1 MSKAQYT
8 VEELPD
14 KTPEEI
20 GQIPRDDRLAPRP
33 DVDTEA
39 INGIQDLAR
48 ELHGRPRSERVQ
60 IAFDWRP
67 TDYQAKV
74 LDYPRHVDR
83 AQAAPQKG
91 RQVGATELAGKIGAD
106 YALMNGHTDILYA
119 APGQDTADEMFSEF
133 KDSYKHGL
141 LSLDEFGVVKD
152 NEQTWE
158 FDNGLR
164 AMSRTLGAVGQEKN
178 SGNRG
183 MNPTCVIVDEA
194 HYEQDRVY
202 TEEIEEF
209 FITHPEYEYYLFSTP
224 AGQSGYFYEKV
235 DNGLRD
241 YNEAIETEWSWYSP
255 YWPTKI
261 SPFAQVDYI
270 EKKRDEL
277 DSSTFAQEFK
287 GEFAA
292 DGDSAIP
299 HSTLVPNL
307 NPEPDRDHSNARYL
321 GVDPARG
328 GDDEMVVFD
337 IDHSGQWWNAWA
349 YESISG
355 PQLVELLDV
364 LHTGKEEIEHLP
376 EYPVPETGSGQ
387 TPDGGYQAILIEEN
401 GIGGFAADF
410 AEAGLGDV
418 IRVVTTTNENKQ
430 NVYQRF
436 INDLEGVDLALPN
449 LDRFVRQTTKLKKS
463 FTPTGKAKYEHPSGG
478 HDDWPDAAAFAN
490 WARHG
495 NGEKLEQPT
504 TVVRR
509 NGNRPRSGNIK

>member
-1 MSKAQYT
+1 MSQAQFTVETLPEWSPQEIGAISKA
-8 VEELPD
+8 E
-14 KTPEEI
+14 
-20 GQIPRDDRLAPRP
+20 RLAPAP
-33 DVDTEA
+33 DVDTDA
-39 INGIQDLAR
+39 IEDIQDLAK

-60 IAFDWRP
+60 IAFGWRP

-74 LDYPRHVDR
+74 LDYGEAVAR

-106 YALMNGHTDILYA
+106 YALMNGRTDILYA

-133 KDSYKHGL
+133 KDSFKHGL
-141 LSLDEFGVVKD
+141 LSLDEFGITKD

-158 FDNGLR
+158 FDHGLR

-224 AGQSGYFYEKV
+224 AGESGYFYEKV
-235 DNGLRD
+235 NDGLRD
-241 YNEAIETEWSWYSP
+241 FQDAVEAEWSWYAP

-270 EKKRDEL
+270 EKKREEF

-307 NPEPDRDHSNARYL
+307 NPEPDRDHVATRYL

-337 IDHSGQWWNAWA
+337 IDKRGVWWNAWG

-364 LHTGKEEIEHLP
+364 LHTGKDEIEHLP
-376 EYPVPETGSGQ
+376 EYPTPEVGSGS
-387 TPDGGYQAILIEEN
+387 TPDAGYEAILIEEN

-418 IRVVTTTNENKQ
+418 IKVVKTTNETKQ

-436 INDLEGVDLALPN
+436 INDLEGSGLALPN
-449 LDRFVRQTTKLKKS
+449 LDRFVRQTTKLKKT

-495 NGEKLEQPT
+495 NGESLSIG
-504 TVVRR
+504 TVTRR
-509 NGNRPRSGNIK
+509 SARATMHKGK